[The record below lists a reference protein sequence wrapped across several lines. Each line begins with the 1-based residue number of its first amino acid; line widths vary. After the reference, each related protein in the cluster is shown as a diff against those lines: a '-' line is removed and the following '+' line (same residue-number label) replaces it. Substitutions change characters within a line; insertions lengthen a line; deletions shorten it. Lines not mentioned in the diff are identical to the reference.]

1 MYHLRIQQR
10 CFNEAANSMQLVNI
24 PLVIA
29 IPSWMRWKEFF
40 FLIYLQIGRFI
51 SEKYKFVN
59 NEAEKSTKK
68 LKSSQAVD
76 KFKEYKNS
84 SKFPYSLHLVDY
96 EGRCI
101 VCMKFL
107 KASVFKGEY
116 EDYCEGCDLSN
127 S

>member
-1 MYHLRIQQR
+1 MYHTRIQQR
-10 CFNEAANSMQLVNI
+10 CFNEAANEMQLVSI

-29 IPSWMRWKEFF
+29 IPSWMRWKQFF

-51 SEKYKFVN
+51 AEQYKFVN
-59 NEAEKSTKK
+59 DTNETLTKSNKK
-68 LKSSQAVD
+68 YKSANAVD

-101 VCMKFL
+101 ICMKFL
-107 KASVFKGEY
+107 KSTVFKG
-116 EDYCEGCDLSN
+116 
-127 S
+127 